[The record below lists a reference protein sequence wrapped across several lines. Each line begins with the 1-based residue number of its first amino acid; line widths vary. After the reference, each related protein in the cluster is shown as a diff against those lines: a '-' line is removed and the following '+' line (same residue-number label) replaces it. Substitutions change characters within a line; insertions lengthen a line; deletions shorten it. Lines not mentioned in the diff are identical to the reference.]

1 MRTALATDPEIT
13 ESLPMSSRT
22 HAAPV
27 APGTS
32 LRILMTGATGVVGR
46 RVVPELVAMGHRVTA
61 VGRTPEKR
69 AALAAAGATPVA
81 LDLFDAGAVRRA
93 LDGHDVAI
101 NLATHIPSSAGRM
114 MLRWEWRENDR
125 LRRDASTILAA
136 AAAQAGVGRFIQESY
151 APIYDDYGAE
161 WIDESGRQRPA
172 PFNRTVLDAE
182 RSAQRFTESGGT
194 GVVLRFAGFY
204 GPDAF
209 LRDMASVVRR
219 GWSPLPGGADA
230 YWSSVA
236 QDDAATAVIAA
247 LGVPAGVYNVCDDE
261 PLTRRAWCDALAAA
275 VGAPPPK
282 LMPAWLLKLGGAS
295 MEVLGRSQRMSHAKL
310 TAASGWRPRWRS
322 AREGLREAVRELGMR
337 GAAPE
342 ATRRTA

>member
-1 MRTALATDPEIT
+1 
-13 ESLPMSSRT
+13 MSTRLRD
-22 HAAPV
+22 AQV
-27 APGTS
+27 ASGTS
-32 LRILMTGATGVVGR
+32 LRILITGATGVVGR
-46 RVVPELVAMGHRVTA
+46 RVVPQLVAIGHRVTA

-69 AALAAAGATPVA
+69 DALAAAGATPVA

-101 NLATHIPSSAGRM
+101 NLATHIPPSAGRM

-125 LRRDASTILAA
+125 LRRDASAILAA
-136 AAAQAGVGRFIQESY
+136 AATTAGVGRFIQESF
-151 APIYDDYGAE
+151 APIYDDYGAQ
-161 WIDESGRQRPA
+161 WIEESGRQRPA

-209 LRDMASVVRR
+209 LHDMANVVRR
-219 GWSPLPGGADA
+219 GWSPLPGAA
-230 YWSSVA
+230 KSYWSSVSH
-236 QDDAATAVIAA
+236 DDAATAVIAA
-247 LGVPAGVYNVCDDE
+247 LGVAAGAYNVCDDE
-261 PLTRRAWCDALAAA
+261 PLTRRAWTDALATA

-282 LMPAWLLKLGGAS
+282 LMPAWLLKLGGAAV
-295 MEVLGRSQRMSHAKL
+295 EVLSRSQRMSHVKL

-322 AREGLREAVRELGMR
+322 AREGLQEAVRQLEMG
-337 GAAPE
+337 GATLEHP
-342 ATRRTA
+342 RRTA